1 MLTHKSGLTPCI
13 TCISI
18 KYSEDYRSRH
28 MLVQT
33 SSSPVKFI
41 STNIYQNISNSCD
54 LVRLSSTEMKNSNSV
69 LSSLSIQKPRPH
81 ETEFVNNKSIYSVL
95 MKLYQSYMAL
105 KSEQILVSHAGT
117 DSAQHT

>member
-1 MLTHKSGLTPCI
+1 MKNPGFTINVSNFLILQIHVFGIRICVPTHKSGLTPCI

-18 KYSEDYRSRH
+18 EYIEDYRSRH

-54 LVRLSSTEMKNSNSV
+54 LVRLSSTEMKNS
-69 LSSLSIQKPRPH
+69 
-81 ETEFVNNKSIYSVL
+81 EY
-95 MKLYQSYMAL
+95 
-105 KSEQILVSHAGT
+105 
-117 DSAQHT
+117 

>member
-18 KYSEDYRSRH
+18 KYSGDYRSH
-28 MLVQT
+28 HLLVQT

-41 STNIYQNISNSCD
+41 SSHIYQNISNSCD
-54 LVRLSSTEMKNSNSV
+54 LVRLSSTEIKTLNTE
-69 LSSLSIQKPRPH
+69 PRPRPN
-81 ETEFVNNKSIYSVL
+81 ETEFVNNKSIYMYSVL
-95 MKLYQSYMAL
+95 MKLYQSYMAS

-117 DSAQHT
+117 DSAKHT